1 MTSFQRQLN
10 LYGFVRLAGFR
21 DHGAYVPLRFFAFAA
36 NNLTCFGPFHRY
48 YHELFLRSRPDL
60 CRSMIRTR
68 IKGTGIKAS
77 SSPDTEPDFYQM
89 EHCPAPSEKVFAAL
103 LSNAK
108 AKRSRESSSQAD
120 GESVRRQDN
129 SSTQSLEIPVLRCDG
144 AERARMGISNCRR
157 LKRRI
162 SKEYPPENRKSSNGR
177 RESLDIP
184 AFIEMNGV
192 PSIDEM
198 IGIPSMGTEDS
209 SIRSHRSTLNWL
221 DSYFST
227 ETHDANSQSG
237 STVSTLSAEEDGPS
251 VPPFSPSPEPNIN
264 INVDIESSLPQLEE
278 PGNGS
283 VAFFEG
289 KSFYYLQ
296 HIDIDSLDAA
306 LEGEAIRSLHPEG
319 GLVIESHTHPSM
331 SDKSESWCAKDSK
344 QSSSS
349 IQYEGNTEESDT
361 DNGNLGQISPPSEW
375 DLHEFF
381 SD

>member
-1 MTSFQRQLN
+1 
-10 LYGFVRLAGFR
+10 
-21 DHGAYVPLRFFAFAA
+21 VPLRFFAFAA

-108 AKRSRESSSQAD
+108 AKRSRERTSQAD
-120 GESVRRQDN
+120 GESVRSQDN
-129 SSTQSLEIPVLRCDG
+129 SSTQSLEIPVLRCD
-144 AERARMGISNCRR
+144 RTDKTRMGISNCRR
-157 LKRRI
+157 LKRRK
-162 SKEYPPENRKSSNGR
+162 SKEYLAENRKSSNGCR
-177 RESLDIP
+177 GGHDIP
-184 AFIEMNGV
+184 AFIEMIGV

-198 IGIPSMGTEDS
+198 IEVPSTETDDS
-209 SIRSHRSTLNWL
+209 SIRSHRSTLKWL

-227 ETHDANSQSG
+227 ETHDANSQCG
-237 STVSTLSAEEDGPS
+237 STVSTLSAEEDDGS
-251 VPPFSPSPEPNIN
+251 SAPPFSPTPEPDIN

-283 VAFFEG
+283 IAFFEG

-306 LEGEAIRSLHPEG
+306 IEGETIRPLRPEG
-319 GLVIESHTHPSM
+319 GLVIESQPHFSM
-331 SDKSESWCAKDSK
+331 GDKSESWCTKDSK

-349 IQYEGNTEESDT
+349 IQYEGNAEESDT

-375 DLHEFF
+375 DLREFF
-381 SD
+381 ND